1 MVNENEVNER
11 LNNPT
16 ENIANEVE
24 NNEKVPIIW
33 QPWFWLIVVFGL
45 AVAIIV
51 TLGIQKAK
59 IDARKLNVNNKNT
72 KIEQV
77 IY

>member
-11 LNNPT
+11 LNDKT
-16 ENIANEVE
+16 ENITKAENE
-24 NNEKVPIIW
+24 EKVPVIW

-59 IDARKLNVNNKNT
+59 ADAKSIKTNKQNT